1 MGPSTLLEDIESIT
15 GRAEGEDDNDE
26 ERRLP
31 KALIGRRM
39 LRRRRVRRAVLASLL
54 REAA

>member
-26 ERRLP
+26 ERRVP